1 MTATEEQKVAEAAAA
16 AAATAATPDDTDGVG
31 DIIEGAA
38 AALLMLP
45 LTV

>member
-1 MTATEEQKVAEAAAA
+1 MTEEQKVAEAAAA
-16 AAATAATPDDTDGVG
+16 AAAAATSATPDDTDGVG

>member
-1 MTATEEQKVAEAAAA
+1 MTEEQKVAEAA

>member
-1 MTATEEQKVAEAAAA
+1 MTVTEEQKVAEAAA

>member
-1 MTATEEQKVAEAAAA
+1 MTEEQKVAEAAA